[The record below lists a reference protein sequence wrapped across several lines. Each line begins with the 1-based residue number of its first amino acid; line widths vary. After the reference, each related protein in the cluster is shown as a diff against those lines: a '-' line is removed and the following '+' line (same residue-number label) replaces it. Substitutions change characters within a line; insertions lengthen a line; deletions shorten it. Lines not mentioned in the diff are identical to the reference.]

1 MVTAHRRRSGFVLPA
16 ILILG
21 GALILLANLGTLPQD
36 AGWRILQLWPLILV
50 AIGVELLVPRMVNGA
65 AAQVIALVLV
75 VLIAVAGFA
84 YALAGPSIAGG
95 TYTRFEST
103 SPAAGLTTATLR
115 IDDAADQVTIT
126 GRDIGDQLYQAKID
140 YVGSAPGF
148 EYGNGN
154 VKISRSSNFFNSWSR
169 ARDVIDVSV
178 NQSVAWT
185 VVIDGAGTTATID
198 LSAGKLESF
207 HLNGAGC
214 TVTVIGGTPHGAVRV
229 AVDGVGIKLTMQMP
243 AGTDYR
249 VTAEGLGTTVDGVT
263 QTAGWSAAPDRYDI
277 SLNGVGAHAAVTTTS

>member
-1 MVTAHRRRSGFVLPA
+1 MVTTRRTTGFLLPA

-50 AIGVELLVPRMVNGA
+50 AIGVELLVPHLVQGA
-65 AAQVIALVLV
+65 AAIVLALALVLV
-75 VLIAVAGFA
+75 IALGGFV
-84 YALAGPSIAGG
+84 YALAGPSMGSAS
-95 TYTRFEST
+95 YVRFQST
-103 SPAAGLTTATLR
+103 SPVAGVREATLR

-126 GRDIGDQLYQAKID
+126 SRDLGDQLYQAKID

-148 EYGNGN
+148 AYGNGD
-154 VKISRSSNFFNSWSR
+154 VTITRSSNFFNSWGR
-169 ARDVIDVSV
+169 ARDVIQLDL

-185 VVIDGAGTTATID
+185 VVMDGAGTTTRID
-198 LSAGKLESF
+198 LSGGRLQSF

-214 TVTVIGGTPHGAVRV
+214 NVTLIAGAPHSAVTV
-229 AVDGVGIKLTMQMP
+229 AVDGVGIQLNVQVP

-249 VTAEGLGTTVDGVT
+249 ITADGVGTSVDGVA
-263 QTAGWSAAPDRYDI
+263 QTSGWSAAADRYDI
-277 SLNGVGAHAAVTTTS
+277 SLNGVGAHAAVATSG